1 MTSEAVIPMPCSGT
15 KRKNAVYF
23 VLSSICCNFANMFIV
38 VAFIFMGIFVGY
50 GFRKNKTEW
59 LSKVINLW
67 VWILLFLMGI
77 EVGGNEHIMQA
88 LPTLGVEAL
97 VVSVLTILGSCVGA
111 WMLWKYIGRKGGATR

>member
-1 MTSEAVIPMPCSGT
+1 
-15 KRKNAVYF
+15 
-23 VLSSICCNFANMFIV
+23 MFIV

-77 EVGGNEHIMQA
+77 EVGGNEHIIQA

-97 VVSVLTILGSCVGA
+97 VFSVLTILGSCVGA

>member
-1 MTSEAVIPMPCSGT
+1 
-15 KRKNAVYF
+15 
-23 VLSSICCNFANMFIV
+23 
-38 VAFIFMGIFVGY
+38 
-50 GFRKNKTEW
+50 
-59 LSKVINLW
+59 
-67 VWILLFLMGI
+67 MGI